1 MSIKG
6 YYDREN
12 CCKFETKF
20 KVNTLKDVVKYLK
33 RNRKSTKTVVVLNV

>member
-6 YYDREN
+6 YYDSEKCN
-12 CCKFETKF
+12 KFETKF

-33 RNRKSTKTVVVLNV
+33 RNRKSIKTVIILSV